1 MNANLKE
8 FTSAYIEALYFTDI
22 DNPDQSDIEGDS
34 ELAPDTLLDIQAD
47 CRSFWRRFGC
57 YITTETCSDAFR
69 DSVTQAGHD
78 FHMTRNGHGVGFW
91 EDEWP
96 GAYREML
103 TNGANGYGP
112 FEVYQ
117 GDDGL
122 IYS

>member
-1 MNANLKE
+1 MNADKLKA
-8 FTSAYIEALYFTDI
+8 FTDAYIEALYFTDTG
-22 DNPDQSDIEGDS
+22 DLDQPPNDA

-57 YITTETCSDAFR
+57 YITTETCSDAFQ

-96 GAYREML
+96 ETYRDLLTKGADS
-103 TNGANGYGP
+103 YGTL
-112 FEVYQ
+112 EVYQ
-117 GDDGL
+117 GDDDL